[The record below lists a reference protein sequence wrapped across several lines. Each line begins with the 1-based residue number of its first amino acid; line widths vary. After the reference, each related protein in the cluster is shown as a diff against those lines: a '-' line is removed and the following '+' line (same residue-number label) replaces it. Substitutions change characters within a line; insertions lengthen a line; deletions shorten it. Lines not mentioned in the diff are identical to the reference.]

1 MIKHLDKHFISIQL
15 YGVNFNLVEW
25 LADEKYNPP
34 KDSLDEMFLSSISTL
49 ASNISRNLFDKVEG
63 KITISVKD
71 FLDNLKDRITQA
83 EIENVVE
90 DQYKKYILDVQ
101 RKPVDC
107 KSDISISAEFVKNK
121 YKESIG
127 QILLRKIN
135 LKELDFESSK
145 RLLIP
150 QQNKPARIIEPPLFS
165 DRNLEPTPSCAIVD
179 TVFTFCVGKTLAWEK
194 LTGELATKKKFAN
207 GTVELIIKQVEETIL
222 HEYGLDTVKVFYTL
236 MSYSLKH
243 KNSLTEFIT
252 VSGWELL
259 SYLNKQSM
267 RDNCKG
273 LKS

>member
-1 MIKHLDKHFISIQL
+1 MNYSETYFNINTYSHGGMVLTIDRSKDSKSQEYIYTIDDFIADTFLSLITTILLHIKSNTKAKLKPISVRLSLAQLLNILQLKEDDFIPIIKPIYESGVGEDESRDKFHANITKLSCEADNQIFK
-15 YGVNFNLVEW
+15 LVE
-25 LADEKYNPP
+25 
-34 KDSLDEMFLSSISTL
+34 
-49 ASNISRNLFDKVEG
+49 
-63 KITISVKD
+63 
-71 FLDNLKDRITQA
+71 DRI
-83 EIENVVE
+83 
-90 DQYKKYILDVQ
+90 
-101 RKPVDC
+101 KP
-107 KSDISISAEFVKNK
+107 DI
-121 YKESIG
+121 
-127 QILLRKIN
+127 
-135 LKELDFESSK
+135 FEPK
-145 RLLIP
+145 
-150 QQNKPARIIEPPLFS
+150 NKPAKIIEPRLFN